1 MTRAGNEGP
10 RSCHS
15 ARGEGQKAPTTTMV
29 FSFVE
34 SASFQQEERSCAHA
48 EKRIAAAKVLLVG
61 KIWEE
66 GEEEF
71 AN

>member
-1 MTRAGNEGP
+1 MRFFCSLSFARCQFLRHGNKSTSFSKKKEVVLT
-10 RSCHS
+10 
-15 ARGEGQKAPTTTMV
+15 QK
-29 FSFVE
+29 
-34 SASFQQEERSCAHA
+34 
-48 EKRIAAAKVLLVG
+48 KRIAAAKVLPVG